1 MMSPTAVECGEVVTC
16 KILEM
21 NNNTTE
27 CVRTLSEEESQF
39 KDKDNPFTPSGP
51 VSTDAEIM
59 LNLWRQKRLDAWG
72 LQNGQDK
79 TVKVKNVEVIEKHA
93 PVVNETK
100 AITTQVESDK
110 KGCCSLM

>member
-1 MMSPTAVECGEVVTC
+1 
-16 KILEM
+16 M

-27 CVRTLSEEESQF
+27 CVKTLSEEEFQH

-51 VSTDAEIM
+51 VDTDAEIM
-59 LNLWRQKRLDAWG
+59 LSLWRQKRLDSWG

-79 TVKVKNVEVIEKHA
+79 AVKVNNVGVVEKHE

-100 AITTQVESDK
+100 AIKTQVESDK